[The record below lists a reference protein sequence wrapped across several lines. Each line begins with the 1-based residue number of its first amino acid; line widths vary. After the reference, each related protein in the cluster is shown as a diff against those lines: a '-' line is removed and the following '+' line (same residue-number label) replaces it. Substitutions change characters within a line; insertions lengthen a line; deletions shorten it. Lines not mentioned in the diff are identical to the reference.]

1 MKIITI
7 KYKDEYEAE
16 IIYNGCI
23 NIEEDPADCIDYE
36 TVKGV
41 KVS

>member
-1 MKIITI
+1 MALE
-7 KYKDEYEAE
+7 YKDEYEAE

-23 NIEEDPADCIDYE
+23 NIEEDPADCINYE

-41 KVS
+41 KVA